1 MSIYADH
8 DNRPIAE
15 GSTAYLKGYRL
26 GNTPQV
32 VASGEL
38 RYSGAKMW
46 TAAVSV
52 NYVGSNYIDISP
64 VRRMRR
70 VMDYATSPE
79 ALAQMT
85 AQERFGDATTINLFV
100 SKTFRIKSSYLTL
113 SGSVNNLANR
123 RHIVYSGY
131 EPLRMV
137 RTGSGLDRTV
147 APMASRYYHAY
158 PRTYYLTINFRF

>member
-1 MSIYADH
+1 M
-8 DNRPIAE
+8 
-15 GSTAYLKGYRL
+15 

-85 AQERFGDATTINLFV
+85 AHLVVLISFFDIEGYKCSEMLRQL
-100 SKTFRIKSSYLTL
+100 TFL
-113 SGSVNNLANR
+113 
-123 RHIVYSGY
+123 
-131 EPLRMV
+131 
-137 RTGSGLDRTV
+137 
-147 APMASRYYHAY
+147 
-158 PRTYYLTINFRF
+158 

>member
-1 MSIYADH
+1 MGA
-8 DNRPIAE
+8 
-15 GSTAYLKGYRL
+15 TAYLKGYKL
-26 GNTPQV
+26 GGSPQT

-38 RYSGAKMW
+38 RYSGRRMW

-52 NYVGSNYIDISP
+52 NYAGRNYIYISP

-70 VMDYATSPE
+70 VLDYATSPE
-79 ALAQMT
+79 ALQEMT
-85 AQERFGDATTINLFV
+85 SQEQFGDATTVNLFL
-100 SKTFRIKSSYLTL
+100 SKTFRLGSHYLTL

-123 RHIVYSGY
+123 RRIVYSGY

-158 PRTYYLTINFRF
+158 PRTYYLTLNYRF